1 MKHLQVGNIEFLLSG
16 SDHFSEVEI
25 GIGFEH
31 AVCPCIGGMV
41 LIGGIFSDE
50 FFSCELISIA
60 HDLELAVEAKHY
72 VANEQVIKF
81 NLRVLYL
88 FEEDFVIFEIVLSN
102 IWITISIC

>member
-1 MKHLQVGNIEFLLSG
+1 
-16 SDHFSEVEI
+16 
-25 GIGFEH
+25 
-31 AVCPCIGGMV
+31 MV
-41 LIGGIFSDE
+41 LIGGVFPDE

-60 HDLELAVEAKHY
+60 PYLELAVEAKHY

-88 FEEDFVIFEIVLSN
+88 VEEDFVIFEIVLSN